1 MPVTLL
7 LGNDAVLLK
16 AAFGCYK
23 TKKTKHKS
31 TPSNKWME
39 KSTGSFKKCVIMK
52 VILGH
57 HDGAKSN

>member
-7 LGNDAVLLK
+7 LGNDAVLK

-23 TKKTKHKS
+23 TKKTKHKC

-39 KSTGSFKKCVIMK
+39 KSTGSLKKCVIMK
-52 VILGH
+52 IILGN